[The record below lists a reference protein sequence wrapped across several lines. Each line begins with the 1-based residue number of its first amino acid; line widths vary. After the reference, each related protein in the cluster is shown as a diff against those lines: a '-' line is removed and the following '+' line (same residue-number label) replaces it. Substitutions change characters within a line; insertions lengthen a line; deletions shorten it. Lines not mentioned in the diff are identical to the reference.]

1 MVNLWAHLLQSYEV
15 SGRFYF
21 TKRGVKFYEKKQSH
35 EPGSILPSNAGRSAG
50 SCRRVAEVHA
60 NTVEMRIKRLTC
72 PAPQKLQLL
81 DAIIADARLK
91 RLAKTKEATYD
102 KDTVPERYD

>member
-1 MVNLWAHLLQSYEV
+1 MKKSNPMNLVVYYPQTQE
-15 SGRFYF
+15 GR
-21 TKRGVKFYEKKQSH
+21 QA
-35 EPGSILPSNAGRSAG
+35 LA
-50 SCRRVAEVHA
+50 RRVAEVHA